1 MQPGPEENRMFNNAR
16 LIALSLSLMFF
27 GIAGEAI
34 GQVLGQPHRLDDKQ
48 VGQIIRRV
56 ENQANAFRKSLD
68 ESLDKSRLDGTKR
81 EDDINAFIKEFD
93 KETARLHDH
102 FDNHKSAGADVEA
115 VLNRAV
121 RIDEFMSRHSLTERP
136 HNEWRTLKANLDELA
151 QAYNVSWRWNTYSPI
166 GSPVSEVPYRPNDK
180 DVEQIIHR
188 IEKQSDQ
195 FRASLD
201 SDLDES
207 RIDGTKREDDIN
219 AFVKTFYEETK
230 RFHDLF
236 DSRKSTATDV
246 QSVLDR
252 AARIDQFMR
261 RYPLT
266 DKAQNDWSTLRGNL
280 DDLARVYNVTWRWD
294 TQSLP

>member
-1 MQPGPEENRMFNNAR
+1 MFNKAR
-16 LIALSLSLMFF
+16 LIALILSLMFF

-34 GQVLGQPHRLDDKQ
+34 GQVVGQPHRLDDKQ

-93 KETARLHDH
+93 TETTRLHDH

-136 HNEWRTLKANLDELA
+136 QNDWRTLKANLDELA
-151 QAYNVSWRWNTYSPI
+151 QAYDVSWRWNAYSPI
-166 GSPVSEVPYRPNDK
+166 GSPVSEEPYRPNDK
-180 DVEQIIHR
+180 EVEQIIHR
-188 IEKQSDQ
+188 IETQSDQ
-195 FRASLD
+195 FRGSLD
-201 SDLDES
+201 SALDES

-230 RFHDLF
+230 RFHDQF
-236 DSRKSTATDV
+236 DSRKSTSSDV

-261 RYPLT
+261 RFPLT
-266 DKAQNDWSTLRGNL
+266 DKAQNDWSTLKGNL

-294 TQSLP
+294 TLSLP

>member
-1 MQPGPEENRMFNNAR
+1 MFNKAR

-48 VGQIIRRV
+48 VEQIIHRV

-136 HNEWRTLKANLDELA
+136 QNEWRTLKANLDELA
-151 QAYNVSWRWNTYSPI
+151 QAYNVSWRWNAYSPI
-166 GSPVSEVPYRPNDK
+166 GSPVSEVPHRPNDK
-180 DVEQIIHR
+180 EVEQIIHR

>member
-1 MQPGPEENRMFNNAR
+1 MFNKPR

-48 VGQIIRRV
+48 VEQIIHRV

-115 VLNRAV
+115 VLDRAV

-136 HNEWRTLKANLDELA
+136 QNEWRTLKANLDELA
-151 QAYNVSWRWNTYSPI
+151 QAYNVSWRWNAYSPI
-166 GSPVSEVPYRPNDK
+166 GSPVSEAPYRPNDK
-180 DVEQIIHR
+180 EVDR
-188 IEKQSDQ
+188 SSTGL
-195 FRASLD
+195 RS
-201 SDLDES
+201 S
-207 RIDGTKREDDIN
+207 RISFARVWI
-219 AFVKTFYEETK
+219 
-230 RFHDLF
+230 RLWI
-236 DSRKSTATDV
+236 
-246 QSVLDR
+246 R
-252 AARIDQFMR
+252 AALMAPSERTTSMPSSKPFMKR
-261 RYPLT
+261 RSDSTISLT
-266 DKAQNDWSTLRGNL
+266 VASRRQLTCSLYSIAQPVSINSCGAIR
-280 DDLARVYNVTWRWD
+280 
-294 TQSLP
+294 

>member
-1 MQPGPEENRMFNNAR
+1 MFNKAR

-48 VGQIIRRV
+48 VEQIIHRV

-102 FDNHKSAGADVEA
+102 FDNNKSAGADVEA

-136 HNEWRTLKANLDELA
+136 QNEWRTLKATLDELA

-201 SDLDES
+201 SALDES

-294 TQSLP
+294 TLSLP

>member
-1 MQPGPEENRMFNNAR
+1 MFNKAR

-48 VGQIIRRV
+48 VEQIIHRV

-121 RIDEFMSRHSLTERP
+121 RIDEFMSRHSLTERTQ
-136 HNEWRTLKANLDELA
+136 NEWRTLKANLDELA
-151 QAYNVSWRWNTYSPI
+151 QAYSVSWRWNTYSPI